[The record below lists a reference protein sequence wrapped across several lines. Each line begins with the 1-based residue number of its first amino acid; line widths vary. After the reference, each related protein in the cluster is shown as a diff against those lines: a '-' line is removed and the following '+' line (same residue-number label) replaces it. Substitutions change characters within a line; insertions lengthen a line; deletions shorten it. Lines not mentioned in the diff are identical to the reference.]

1 MKKNALSLAI
11 ALVVIAGSIY
21 LAFRNVDIDAMLNAL
36 TTINIL
42 WLVPASAVLLY
53 TQWSRSIRWKILL
66 NPTYPHITTLNAF
79 SSTMVGNFINC
90 VITRLGE
97 LVRPYILA
105 RRESIP
111 VSATLGSVVAE
122 RGFDVVAV
130 IIFGIAVG
138 IGAYSRLA
146 ATFPDLTLLFLRAII
161 PTIVI
166 FAVLGILLLTPLAD
180 AVLRFIGKLL
190 PAHIAEKLFSLWKS
204 FVTSFTTVS
213 KKQALWVA
221 FRTAEIWFLFN
232 LVTYFTLLAFPFYA
246 TSELHFGSA
255 VIITFVGVLAFTV
268 APTPAALGVYHLFIQ
283 TLMTTMYGFD
293 VPTATAFAVVAHA
306 LHYTTHF
313 IVGASFFVREQALG
327 GLSLNNI
334 KNAT

>member
-11 ALVVIAGSIY
+11 ALIVIAGSIY

-36 TTINIL
+36 TTINML
-42 WLVPASAVLLY
+42 WLAPASAVLLY

-66 NPTYPHITTLNAF
+66 NASNPHISTLNAF

-97 LVRPYILA
+97 LIRPYILA

-111 VSATLGSVVAE
+111 ISTTLGSIVAE
-122 RGFDVVAV
+122 RGFDVIAV

-138 IGAYSRLA
+138 AGAYSRLA
-146 ATFPDLTLLFLRAII
+146 ATFPDVTVLFLRAII

-166 FAVLGILLLTPLAD
+166 FAILGVLLLTPLAD
-180 AVLRFIGKLL
+180 AILQFAGKLL
-190 PAHIAEKLFSLWKS
+190 PAHITAKLTSLWKS
-204 FVTSFTTVS
+204 FLTSFTTVN

-232 LVTYFTLLAFPFYA
+232 LVTYFTLLAFPFYS

-268 APTPAALGVYHLFIQ
+268 APTPAALGVYH
-283 TLMTTMYGFD
+283 
-293 VPTATAFAVVAHA
+293 FAVVAHA
-306 LHYTTHF
+306 LHYATHF
-313 IVGASFFVREQALG
+313 IVGASFFIREQALG
-327 GLSLNNI
+327 GLSLNNM
-334 KNAT
+334 KNVA